1 MATQL
6 LVSVRSAAE
15 AQAALAGGADFID
28 IKEPRHGS
36 LGRPEDRVVRE
47 VVSSLGVA
55 RPISMAL
62 GELRDRP
69 PAPTVRGVHWL
80 KVGLA
85 GLGPGEWIEPFLN
98 LAEAVLPAPL
108 VPVLYADAERAE
120 TASPLL
126 YFHELAALQ
135 LRYVLIDTFQKDGRG
150 LLQWLPLEDLSGLV
164 EASAA
169 AELQLGLAGSLDEYA
184 IRVLLPL
191 NPALIAVR
199 GAACG
204 AGDRQG
210 TVTEERVR
218 KLKVLLG

>member
-6 LVSVRSAAE
+6 LVSVRSAVE
-15 AQAALAGGADFID
+15 ALAALAGGADFID
-28 IKEPRHGS
+28 IKEPAHGS
-36 LGRPEDRVVRE
+36 LGRPEDDVVRQ
-47 VVSSLGVA
+47 VVASLGVS

-69 PAPTVRGVHWL
+69 AAPAVRGVHWL

-85 GLGPGEWIEPFLN
+85 GFGPSEWVEPFLQ

-120 TASPLL
+120 SASPLL
-126 YFHELAALQ
+126 YFPNLAALQ
-135 LRYVLIDTFQKDGRG
+135 LRHVLIDTFTKDGLG
-150 LLQWLPLEDLSGLV
+150 LLHWLPLEELAGLM
-164 EASAA
+164 EASTAA
-169 AELQLGLAGSLDEYA
+169 DLQLGLAGALDEEA
-184 IRVLLPL
+184 IRALVPL

-204 AGDRQG
+204 GDRLG
-210 TVTEERVR
+210 TVAEPRVR
-218 KLKVLLG
+218 RLKELLG